1 MKEYV
6 VREYEQED
14 YDRAENMPLDRV
26 IEKLPEIARGWLP
39 DYTFDHDGSEDEFQ
53 RFENQ
58 MAMVRAEK
66 FLLELKHLKEGERD
80 LCDFLKLIERLDHN
94 GSVSVKLLR
103 KEVMAMI
110 DDLKK
115 ARDAV
120 KGGEQE

>member
-66 FLLELKHLKEGERD
+66 FLLELKRLKED
-80 LCDFLKLIERLDHN
+80 
-94 GSVSVKLLR
+94 
-103 KEVMAMI
+103 
-110 DDLKK
+110 
-115 ARDAV
+115 
-120 KGGEQE
+120 EQR